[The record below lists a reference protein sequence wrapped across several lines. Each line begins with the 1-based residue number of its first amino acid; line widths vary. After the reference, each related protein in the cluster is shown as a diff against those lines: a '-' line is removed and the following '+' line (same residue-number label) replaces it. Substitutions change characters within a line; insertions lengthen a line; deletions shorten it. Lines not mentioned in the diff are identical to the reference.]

1 MAEVIFVTEKEG
13 VQKEKM
19 DALEI
24 VNCDDFDRIVDCI
37 DGKESNLTEEIMS
50 NLIER
55 FGENFTIKQDRKGW
69 YLKISEKQRKDY
81 LLNALTKVEEE
92 INKTKKRIQSDQAYD
107 TDLIAYKLFAFF
119 KDLTLVYIPSE
130 DHGISIKKFIMSEAK
145 IDTKYYLYQAYGYH
159 HV

>member
-55 FGENFTIKQDRKGW
+55 FEKNFTIKQDRKGW
-69 YLKISEKQRKDY
+69 YLMISEKQRKGY
-81 LLNALTKVEEE
+81 LLNVLENVEKK
-92 INKTKKRIQSDQAYD
+92 INTIRERIQNNDPYYA
-107 TDLIAYKLFAFF
+107 DLVVYNLFASF
-119 KDLTLVYIPSE
+119 KDSTLVYIPSE
-130 DHGISIKKFIMSEAK
+130 DHGMSIKKFILEEAK

-159 HV
+159 SY

>member
-1 MAEVIFVTEKEG
+1 
-13 VQKEKM
+13 
-19 DALEI
+19 
-24 VNCDDFDRIVDCI
+24 
-37 DGKESNLTEEIMS
+37 MS